1 MKFKFGVTVMNTP
14 FPNSPDSFDVLGTL
28 DSEDSSSNLQNGLF
42 HRWVD
47 HLNIF
52 FDDVNPIQAVKI
64 SSSSGDLIELLF
76 GDNSVKD
83 TTFTGLNFQ
92 VFESEVEAELSSQTP
107 IIMTACTNNEKYVW
121 KMNSEYVARLAKLYS
136 TGDSQGEKV
145 VWQKDFKRKLVR
157 SDVEEVKT
165 SFLSYLVCF
174 LWQHSAHYE
183 CYGLTVNVS
192 RVPLLS
198 VCYKTE

>member
-42 HRWVD
+42 HHWVD

-64 SSSSGDLIELLF
+64 SSSSGDLIEILF

-83 TTFTGLNFQ
+83 TTFTGLHFQ
-92 VFESEVEAELSSQTP
+92 VFESEMEAELSSQTP
-107 IIMTACTNNEKYVW
+107 IIMTACTNNEQYVW
-121 KMNSEYVARLAKLYS
+121 KMNSEYVVGLAKLYS
-136 TGDSQGEKV
+136 TGDSQEEKV

-165 SFLSYLVCF
+165 YFYPI
-174 LWQHSAHYE
+174 
-183 CYGLTVNVS
+183 
-192 RVPLLS
+192 RS
-198 VCYKTE
+198 VFVATFSSL